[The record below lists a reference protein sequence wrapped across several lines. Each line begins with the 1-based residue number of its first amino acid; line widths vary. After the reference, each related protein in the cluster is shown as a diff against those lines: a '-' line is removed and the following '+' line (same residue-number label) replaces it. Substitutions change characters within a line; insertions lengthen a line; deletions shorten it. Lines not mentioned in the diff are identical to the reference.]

1 MFTYDTY
8 TTLIVSVK
16 LPNIPGCS
24 PEDAETNAREKY
36 SQLSERL
43 TNLSS
48 EQFPHMRI
56 AVDHIDEIEIGKALF
71 EERKYVEKIKD
82 NGTEKQVEVNKMTA
96 YFKSDW
102 LQKFL
107 KKNDFK
113 DFNSTEMMAHIR
125 NKLGGGDARRK
136 IKGKTAYLWYLPWQ
150 RKNQDELKT
159 PDMGEDT
166 PF

>member
-56 AVDHIDEIEIGKALF
+56 AVDHIDEIEI
-71 EERKYVEKIKD
+71 
-82 NGTEKQVEVNKMTA
+82 
-96 YFKSDW
+96 
-102 LQKFL
+102 LQ
-107 KKNDFK
+107 NPQPA
-113 DFNSTEMMAHIR
+113 SISSPSSYTSMAS
-125 NKLGGGDARRK
+125 LLSAPTDRR
-136 IKGKTAYLWYLPWQ
+136 
-150 RKNQDELKT
+150 
-159 PDMGEDT
+159 DT
-166 PF
+166 PGYTRLRN